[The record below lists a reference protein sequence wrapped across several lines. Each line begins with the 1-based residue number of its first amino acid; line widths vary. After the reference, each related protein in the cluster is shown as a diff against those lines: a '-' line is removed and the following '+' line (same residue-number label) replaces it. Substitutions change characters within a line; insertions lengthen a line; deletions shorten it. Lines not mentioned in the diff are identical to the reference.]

1 VLYVSQP
8 TWTAQMKK
16 LEDARLLRPFGGR
29 RRTVRNLL
37 PMPERALQDL
47 NTLQLHVQGV
57 AAGVPWRGCGS
68 PRYRVAPS
76 IADQPSSVERAF
88 VSDH

>member
-1 VLYVSQP
+1 MLYVSQP
-8 TWTAQMKK
+8 TRTAQIKK
-16 LEDARLLRPFGGR
+16 LEDALRLRLLGGR
-29 RRTVRNLL
+29 RRMVRNLL

-47 NTLQLHVQGV
+47 NTLQLDVQGV

-88 VSDH
+88 VSDQ